1 MSEKNQAR
9 STKTKKLLLRIFF
22 CGLVFYLALQTPFLR
37 QIIIAE
43 AYSFLEEESEI
54 HPIKLNQKS
63 YHRIE
68 YYALFNELYCFNLYY
83 FFILEK
89 DIDSKTNFNLY
100 WKIRERNNNFS
111 SYYLRYDK
119 RLFEKLIN
127 PKHLIPEYYKIRLK
141 IYKSNTRG
149 EKLVYDK
156 TYSNYSLIMGNA
168 SIPGRQDQ
176 FFGELSKDRE
186 VHRIKTLCKNLSI
199 GKYYFEIETIETS
212 ANNDPIFQIVDTY
225 FSITPDLT
233 WK

>member
-9 STKTKKLLLRIFF
+9 FTKTKKLLLRILF

-63 YHRIE
+63 HHRIE

-83 FFILEK
+83 FFVSEK
-89 DIDSKTNFNLY
+89 NIDHDTY
-100 WKIRERNNNFS
+100 WEHKIRERNFS
-111 SYYLRYDK
+111 TYNLRRDK
-119 RLFEKLIN
+119 RLSEKLIN
-127 PKHLIPEYYKIRLK
+127 LNKLVPEYYKVRLK
-141 IYKSNTRG
+141 IYKSNIGG
-149 EKLVYDK
+149 EELVYDK
-156 TYSNYSLIMGNA
+156 IYSNYSRIMGDA
-168 SIPGRQDQ
+168 SIPSRQDQ

-186 VHRIKTLCKNLSI
+186 VKRIKTLCKNLSI

-225 FSITPDLT
+225 FSITPSLN